1 MTFPVKFPT
10 NVVDVVTPVANISPS
25 ELTVTP
31 LPTTKP
37 DLAVTKPTESTL
49 VTSSYVRVPA
59 IETFPF
65 AVILVTVILGVPVN
79 PADVPVVS

>member
-37 DLAVTKPTESTL
+37 DLAV
-49 VTSSYVRVPA
+49 
-59 IETFPF
+59 I
-65 AVILVTVILGVPVN
+65 
-79 PADVPVVS
+79 